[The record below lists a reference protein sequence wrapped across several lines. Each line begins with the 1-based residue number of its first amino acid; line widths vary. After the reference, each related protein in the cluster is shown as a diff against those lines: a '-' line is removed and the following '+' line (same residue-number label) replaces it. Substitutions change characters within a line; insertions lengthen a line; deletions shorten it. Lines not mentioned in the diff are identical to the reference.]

1 VGCTYNPFL
10 FLLLVLEGDLGELMC
25 DQTRIFNN
33 KDLWPEDGS
42 QPFVWSNGDRY
53 VILLFSSHLYPRF
66 RFLLTQF
73 RCPYAFIMLMYAST
87 GFSQHGDYVFGW
99 KGDALQRAMNAHCTG
114 DKCNV
119 LDLQSTED
127 AVKCTVP
134 RTVEEGVD
142 GCKLFSTF

>member
-1 VGCTYNPFL
+1 MYVFPFL
-10 FLLLVLEGDLGELMC
+10 SLLWCWRGIGGRGRANVWTRRGFLMTRTSGPRMGVSRLCGVMGIGAYSPSFLPSISIQLL
-25 DQTRIFNN
+25 
-33 KDLWPEDGS
+33 P
-42 QPFVWSNGDRY
+42 PFLPRPSFLY
-53 VILLFSSHLYPRF
+53 SHES
-66 RFLLTQF
+66 
-73 RCPYAFIMLMYAST
+73 ST

-142 GCKLFSTF
+142 GCKFFSAL